1 MKMQTPPRRAVLP
14 LAFAALL
21 TSGCASVLESNEAPV
36 QSYVLRAAVAPVD
49 HTGQPSANDLRPV
62 LQVRRVEA
70 TAGLDT
76 HRIAVVRADRR
87 FDSYAASRWTDN
99 APALVESLVVE
110 TLRNS
115 GQYRAVFGDAGGFA
129 PDYSLNLVLRRFEA
143 QYSAQDGA
151 PTIVVVL
158 DAALGRREDR
168 ALLAAFSVEA
178 SAPAAADRMSSV
190 VAAFESATQ
199 DALAQLSARLTTAL
213 QNVDNPEPSISR

>member
-1 MKMQTPPRRAVLP
+1 MKFSKQSCCAVLP
-14 LAFAALL
+14 LALGVLL
-21 TSGCASVLESNEAPV
+21 ASGCAAVLESNEAPV
-36 QSYVLRAAVAPVD
+36 QSYVLRAASVPAAS
-49 HTGQPSANDLRPV
+49 TAEPSANDSRPV
-62 LQVRRVEA
+62 LQVRRPHTA
-70 TAGLDT
+70 TGLDT

-87 FDSYAASRWTDN
+87 FDAYAASRWTDT

-115 GQYRAVFGDAGGFA
+115 DQYRAVFGDVGGFA

-143 QYSAQDGA
+143 QYGAQDGP
-151 PTIVVVL
+151 PTIVVAL

-168 ALLAAFSVEA
+168 ALLAVFTVEA
-178 SAPAAADRMSSV
+178 SAPATADRMTSV

-213 QNVDNPEPSISR
+213 QNVDRPEPSISR